1 MSSKKSFFFFCM
13 YKMYL
18 ISAEGYKNAEVD
30 AKIVRKTGEIW
41 ASMKNVQ
48 DVKNMSDLIFKETSG
63 IYETKNLT
71 KEQTKNYKMTER
83 KFFEKFDKLSEDKL
97 NAKSNQNVYVRNDV
111 ITTVIKRRRGEE
123 KNRRKKNRWIQKKVD
138 DSRI

>member
-1 MSSKKSFFFFCM
+1 M
-13 YKMYL
+13 YKMYR

-48 DVKNMSDLIFKETSG
+48 DVKNMSDLILKETWG

-71 KEQTKNYKMTER
+71 KEQTKKYKWLKEN
-83 KFFEKFDKLSEDKL
+83 K
-97 NAKSNQNVYVRNDV
+97 
-111 ITTVIKRRRGEE
+111 
-123 KNRRKKNRWIQKKVD
+123 
-138 DSRI
+138 